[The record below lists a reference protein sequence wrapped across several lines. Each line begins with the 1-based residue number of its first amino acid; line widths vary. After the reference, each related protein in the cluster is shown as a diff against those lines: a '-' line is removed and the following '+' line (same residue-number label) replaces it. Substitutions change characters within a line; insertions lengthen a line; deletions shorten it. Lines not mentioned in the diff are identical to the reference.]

1 MLCRMASLS
10 DVQIDLSVHD
20 AGSATPL
27 QSWVV
32 VVVVVVVVHLPH
44 IFGQSDCKMKPR
56 KGSSQSAGEKSAH
69 DR

>member
-1 MLCRMASLS
+1 
-10 DVQIDLSVHD
+10 
-20 AGSATPL
+20 
-27 QSWVV
+27 
-32 VVVVVVVVHLPH
+32 VVVVVHLPH